1 MHGLPIVLG
10 ALAATAL
17 AQAPTF
23 APPVRL
29 MAGNALLG
37 QHRLYPSPVLHD
49 LDGDGLVDLVVGDL
63 RGRLT
68 VAPRTART
76 PTAFGAEQKVM
87 AANGKELDFAN
98 W

>member
-1 MHGLPIVLG
+1 MLQTPLVIG
-10 ALAATAL
+10 ALAATTF
-17 AQAPTF
+17 AQGPTF

-29 MAGNALLG
+29 QAGAALLG

-49 LDGDGLVDLVVGDL
+49 LDGDGLVDVVVGDL

-68 VAPRTART
+68 VAPRTAKSPAT
-76 PTAFGAEQKVM
+76 FGTEQKVM

>member
-1 MHGLPIVLG
+1 MPKTPLLIGL
-10 ALAATAL
+10 LAATAL

-29 MAGNALLG
+29 RAGEAFLG
-37 QHRLYPSPVLHD
+37 HNRLYPSPVLHD
-49 LDGDGLVDLVVGDL
+49 LDGDGLVDVVVGDL

-68 VAPRTART
+68 VAPRTTKSPA
-76 PTAFGAEQKVM
+76 AFGAEQKVL
-87 AANGKELDFAN
+87 AKDGKELDFAN